1 MKSKT
6 EDLDERLDD
15 LIAKPKGYEWTPA
28 DYQTIWEAYER
39 ADQETKDEFMAMLRG
54 KIGVAASVSVPQ

>member
-15 LIAKPKGYEWTPA
+15 LIAKPKGYEWTPS
-28 DYQTIWEAYER
+28 DYQTIWETYEQ
-39 ADQETKDEFMAMLRG
+39 AGQETKDEFMAMLRG
-54 KIGVAASVSVPQ
+54 WKVPQ